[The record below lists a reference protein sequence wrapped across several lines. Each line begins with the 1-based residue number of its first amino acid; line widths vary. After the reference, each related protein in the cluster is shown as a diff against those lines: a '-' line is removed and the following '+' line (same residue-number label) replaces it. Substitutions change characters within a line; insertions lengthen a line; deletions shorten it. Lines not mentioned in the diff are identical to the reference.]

1 MNSVILQTAT
11 GLLRPLLLMFSVFLL
26 LRGHHEPGGGFVGG
40 LVAASAYVLHAI
52 AYDVASARRILRVEP
67 QLLIGAG
74 LLLALGSALVSVVQG
89 GVFMTGRWAGLD
101 LPLLGHLDIGT
112 PVFFDMGVYLV
123 VLGTTLMVFLSLRES

>member
-1 MNSVILQTAT
+1 MSSIILQTAT

-26 LRGHHEPGGGFVGG
+26 LRGHQEPGGGFVGG

-74 LLLALGSALVSVVQG
+74 LLLALGSSLVAVCG
-89 GVFMTGRWAGLD
+89 GKVFMTGRWVSLD
-101 LPLLGHLDIGT
+101 LHLLGRLDIGT
-112 PVFFDMGVYLV
+112 PVLFDMGVYAV
-123 VLGTTLMVFLSLRES
+123 VLGTTLMIFLSLREN